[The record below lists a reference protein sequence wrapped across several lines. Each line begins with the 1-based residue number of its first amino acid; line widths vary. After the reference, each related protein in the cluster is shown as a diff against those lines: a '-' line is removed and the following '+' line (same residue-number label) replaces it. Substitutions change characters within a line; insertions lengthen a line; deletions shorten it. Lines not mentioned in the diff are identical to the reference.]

1 MNKKYTLALIG
12 LCCMGSASAQSLT
25 QAKEWF
31 LEGKFAEAKP
41 VFQKLVKQAP
51 SNANYNFWYGACC
64 YETGELQE
72 ALPYLE
78 KSAARKVINAY
89 LYLGKLYYSMYRF
102 DEATEN
108 LEEHIDWLEKKKRD
122 TSEAEKEL
130 DRCRQAA
137 RMLRGTENVAVID
150 SFVVDKNDFLS
161 AYKLSKESGT
171 ISKTEDGSGTSF
183 VNELGD
189 KMIFTQASAD
199 DGETHL
205 YSRIKLIDKWEDAQP
220 LEGLETPKDKIVFD
234 VGHQCYTHK
243 LLTGRRKQ
251 FDHLR
256 QLDGISG
263 FPNPNE
269 SVHDAFIAGH
279 GNTALSLAIG
289 MAWAKK
295 IKHEPGLV
303 VALIGDGAF
312 TGGMVYEGMNNIG
325 GLDNLL
331 VILNDNKMSI
341 SKNVGALA
349 RYLTHLRTTTAY
361 YDAKD
366 NVRSFLDGVPL
377 IGPPMKKSLMGAKTL
392 VRRAMYHSTM
402 FEDMGFEYIG
412 PVDGHNVEELERTLR
427 SIYQRPGPHFLHVV
441 TQKGK
446 GYQPAEMNPGN
457 YHGVSAFDPDGMPD
471 PEVAPKESFSTVFGK
486 LLVQEGTQN
495 PKLCAITAAMKYGTG
510 LQFFAHRHPQRFF
523 DVGMAEQHAVTFAAG
538 LASQGMLPVVCI
550 YSTFLQRSYDQI
562 IHDVN
567 LLKENVLF
575 AIDRAGFVPADGET
589 HQGIYD
595 AAFLSQLNIP
605 VYAPSNYEELQY
617 WLHYLLQDTISGPRA
632 IRYPRGGE
640 NTKLAQYPCTKQEYD
655 FLQQLPG
662 AEILL
667 VSYADE
673 LEDLLDAADQ
683 LNAASQNADVL
694 KLVKLYPFTGKLI
707 DAVSKYK
714 IVLFA
719 EECVAAGG
727 IGEHLAYALQ
737 QNGWNGRFLHCA
749 VRTACLPHATVPQ
762 IKQCTGLDAA
772 DIVQAV
778 RAALTKGENEL

>member
-1 MNKKYTLALIG
+1 MNSPL
-12 LCCMGSASAQSLT
+12 
-25 QAKEWF
+25 
-31 LEGKFAEAKP
+31 
-41 VFQKLVKQAP
+41 
-51 SNANYNFWYGACC
+51 
-64 YETGELQE
+64 
-72 ALPYLE
+72 LE
-78 KSAARKVINAY
+78 KISQPSDLK
-89 LYLGKLYYSMYRF
+89 KLSGQQVEQLCADIREF
-102 DEATEN
+102 
-108 LEEHIDWLEKKKRD
+108 LL
-122 TSEAEKEL
+122 
-130 DRCRQAA
+130 
-137 RMLRGTENVAVID
+137 ENV
-150 SFVVDKNDFLS
+150 
-161 AYKLSKESGT
+161 
-171 ISKTEDGSGTSF
+171 SKTGGHLASNLGA
-183 VNELGD
+183 VELTVALHRV
-189 KMIFTQASAD
+189 FT
-199 DGETHL
+199 
-205 YSRIKLIDKWEDAQP
+205 
-220 LEGLETPKDKIVFD
+220 TPQDEIVFD

-243 LLTGRRKQ
+243 LLTGRREGFAK
-251 FDHLR
+251 LR
-256 QLDGISG
+256 QLDGLSG

-269 SVHDAFIAGH
+269 SEHDAFISGH
-279 GNTALSLAIG
+279 GNTALSVGIG
-289 MAWAKK
+289 IAWAKK
-295 IKHEPGLV
+295 LRGEPGQV
-303 VALIGDGAF
+303 IVLIGDGAF

-325 GLDNLL
+325 SLDNLL
-331 VILNDNKMSI
+331 VVLNDNKMSI
-341 SKNVGALA
+341 SKNVGALS
-349 RYLTHLRTTTAY
+349 RYLKRLRTTNRY
-361 YDAKD
+361 FDAKE
-366 NVRSFLDGVPL
+366 NVRSFLDHVPVVGTPL
-377 IGPPMKKSLMGAKTL
+377 KVTIQNSKAM

-441 TQKGK
+441 TKKGK

-486 LLVQEGTQN
+486 MLVQEGIQN

-567 LLKENVLF
+567 LLKENVVF

-595 AAFLSQLNIP
+595 AAFLSQMGIP

-617 WLHYLLQDTISGPRA
+617 WLHYLLQDTVSGPRA

-640 NTKLAQYPCTKQEYD
+640 SAKLAQYPCTKQDYD
-655 FLQQLPG
+655 FLKQTPG
-662 AEILL
+662 AKILL

-673 LEDLLDAADQ
+673 LEDLLEAADQ
-683 LNAASQNADVL
+683 LNDASQNTDVL
-694 KLVKLYPFTGKLI
+694 KLVKLYPFTDKLI
-707 DAVSKYK
+707 DTVLKYK

-737 QNGWNGRFLHCA
+737 QKGWNGRFLHCA
-749 VRTACLPHATVPQ
+749 VRIACLPHATVPQ

-772 DIVQAV
+772 DLVQAV